1 MSGQAHTPA
10 ISFASSKNREVAAKA
25 EIHKR
30 LSRIVGHQVQ
40 ERVRGIIHMQ
50 KFAPRDA
57 ITPNYQFG
65 SAYDLGF
72 MSLA

>member
-1 MSGQAHTPA
+1 M
-10 ISFASSKNREVAAKA
+10 
-25 EIHKR
+25 
-30 LSRIVGHQVQ
+30 Q
-40 ERVRGIIHMQ
+40 ERVRGIIQMQ